1 MKLRVC
7 MVAANE
13 TSFNVQL
20 RRLFASVA
28 KALRSTGKELT
39 KLRNLLLTKLRN
51 LLLHLWSL
59 DCLPKQTHYFPPCGL
74 EGHSPHS
81 KVTTGVHHCSP

>member
-39 KLRNLLLTKLRN
+39 KLRNLLL
-51 LLLHLWSL
+51 HLWSL
-59 DCLPKQTHYFPPCGL
+59 DCLPKQTHYFSPCGL